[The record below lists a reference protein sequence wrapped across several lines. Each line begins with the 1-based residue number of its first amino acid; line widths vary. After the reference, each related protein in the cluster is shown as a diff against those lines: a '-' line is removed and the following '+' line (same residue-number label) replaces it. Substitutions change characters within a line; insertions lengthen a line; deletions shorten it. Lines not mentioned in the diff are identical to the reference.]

1 MFKGDFNELLSQTG
15 EVGYVQQLR
24 SRSLVLVEGLPGCHQ
39 EEIVVFENGETGL
52 ITGLSESFIEV
63 LLLSGAAVEPGTKV
77 ARTNSQ
83 ISIPVSEN
91 LLGKTVNPLC
101 QSLSGEPIID
111 GEERPIEKAPLGI
124 SARAKIKTT
133 LETGVSLVDLL
144 VPLGQGQRELVIG
157 DRKTGKSSFLLQ
169 TVLKQAE
176 LGTVCIYA
184 FVGKKMA
191 DIQYFQKALNT
202 KETRNKVIVVA
213 TAANDAPG
221 LVYLTPFT
229 AMTIAEYFR
238 DLGKNTL
245 VIFDDLTTHAK
256 FYREYCLTARKFPG
270 RESYPGDIFYLH
282 SRLLERAGS
291 FETPKGTVSI
301 SAIPVAES
309 YENDVTGFIQT
320 NLMSMVD
327 GHLFF
332 DSDFFVKGRRPAINP
347 FLSVSRVGRQTQS
360 QVRKDINREISV
372 ILASYEKSSE
382 LSHFGS
388 TLIDSLK
395 MSMQTG
401 EKIWAFLDQN
411 PQTLLDSNLQILVFS
426 LIWLNYIEYKG
437 QGSLAP
443 HVNQVIKAYHDDEKI
458 RNDIGEIVAKSE
470 SFNALLGALQQNMPN
485 LKSKFQI

>member
-1 MFKGDFNELLSQTG
+1 MYNGNFTDLLTKTG
-15 EVGYVQQLR
+15 EVGFVQQLR
-24 SRSLVLVEGLPGCHQ
+24 SKSLVLIEGLPGVHQ
-39 EEIVVFENGETGL
+39 EEIVVFENGVTGL
-52 ITGLSESFIEV
+52 ITGLSENFAEV
-63 LLLSGAAVEPGTKV
+63 LLLSDVTPAIGAKV
-77 ARTNSQ
+77 ARTNTQ
-83 ISIPVSEN
+83 ISVPVSEN

-101 QSLSGEPIID
+101 QNLTDSSTIE
-111 GEERPIEKAPLGI
+111 GEERQIEQTPLGI
-124 SARAKIKTT
+124 SSRAKIKNA

-169 TVLKQAE
+169 TVLKQAAE
-176 LGTVCIYA
+176 GTICIYS
-184 FVGKKMA
+184 FIGKKMA
-191 DIQYFQKALNT
+191 DIQQFQKALASQ
-202 KETRNKVIVVA
+202 ETRSKVIVVA

-221 LVYLTPFT
+221 LIYLTPFT
-229 AMTIAEYFR
+229 AITIAEYFR

-245 VIFDDLTTHAK
+245 VIFDDMTTHAK

-301 SAIPVAES
+301 SALPVAES
-309 YENDVTGFIQT
+309 YENDITGFIQT

-360 QVRKDINREISV
+360 QITKDINREISV
-372 ILASYEKSSE
+372 VLTSFEKSSE

-388 TLIDSLK
+388 TLVESLK
-395 MSMQTG
+395 LSLKTG

-411 PQTLLDSNLQILVFS
+411 PQTLLDSDLQIMLFS
-426 LIWLNYIEYKG
+426 LLWLNYIDY
-437 QGSLAP
+437 QGKEALA
-443 HVNQVIKAYHDDEKI
+443 VTMTQLAKAYQDDEKI
-458 RNDIGEIVAKSE
+458 RYQTKEMIAKSS
-470 SFNALLGALQQNMPN
+470 SFNILLGAIQENSAEI
-485 LKSKFQI
+485 KSKFKL